1 VMTRV
6 VQWGTGNVGRHALRG
21 VLERPDLEL
30 VGLRVFDPAKVG
42 VDAGALLGADPI
54 GVVATDDTDE
64 IVALDADVVLH
75 NSLGTTLVDLQG
87 PVDELSTLLESGK
100 NVISSAVDLFLYLK
114 PGVAPAYVT
123 PELVAQLRAACE
135 AGGSS
140 IYGTGVTPGFA
151 LDLWPVTMGRVVR
164 RVEAVRVTEL
174 VSLRHYRSSTVGFM
188 GFGLP
193 PDADVEMFKMFVE
206 SPADPAAGAINT
218 PYGAALHFVGD
229 AFGVDID
236 SITFEVVERRTAA
249 TTLELPG
256 GTFDAGTVVGVQ
268 FRLTGWAGGSP
279 FVTYDFCWRIDD
291 EGWSPNLCAWELE
304 IDGDPA
310 VRSRMEFATET
321 DARRATSITVAGHC
335 LNAIPKVVD
344 APPGIL
350 NHFTVPVFTGRG
362 APSLRASRP

>member
-1 VMTRV
+1 VTTRV
-6 VQWGTGNVGRHALRG
+6 VQWGTGNVGRHSLRG

-30 VGLRVFDPAKVG
+30 VGLRVFDPGKVG
-42 VDAGALLGADPI
+42 LDAGALLGGDPV
-54 GVVATDDTDE
+54 GVVATDDTDD

-87 PVDELSTLLESGK
+87 PVDELCALLRSGK
-100 NVISSAVDLFLYLK
+100 NVISSAIDLFLYLK

-135 AGGSS
+135 AGGASV
-140 IYGTGVTPGFA
+140 YGTGMTPGFA
-151 LDLWPVTMGRVVR
+151 LDLWPVTMGRTVR
-164 RVEAVRVTEL
+164 RVDAVRVTEL
-174 VSLRHYRSSTVGFM
+174 VSLRQYRSSTVAFM

-206 SPADPAAGAINT
+206 SPDHPTGGAINT
-218 PYGAALHFVGD
+218 PYGAAIHFVGD
-229 AFGVDID
+229 AFGVNID
-236 SITFEVVERRTAA
+236 RITFDDVERRIAT
-249 TTLELPG
+249 TTLELAG
-256 GTFDAGTVVGVQ
+256 GSFEVGTVVGIQ
-268 FRLTGWAGGSP
+268 FRLTGWAGAAP
-279 FVTYDFCWRIDD
+279 FITYEFCWRIDD
-291 EGWSPNLCAWELE
+291 EGWQPNLCAWELE

-335 LNAIPKVVD
+335 LNAIPKVVA

-350 NHFTVPVFTGRG
+350 NHFTVPVFTSRG
-362 APSLRASRP
+362 APSLRTPRP